1 MLVHTLLSIAGLAVF
16 LIVGAV
22 FSAMARK
29 RRIPQMLVTLGMVG
43 ILVLIGVLVSHHNS
57 SPSPSAYPSS
67 TYRDP
72 YPSSSPSPSAY
83 PSSTYRDPYPS
94 SSPSPSAYPS
104 STYRDPYPS
113 SSFSASPVATPA
125 KKYASGT
132 CLNGTLPDSTTA
144 QSVNDVNEVGCDSTD
159 AHYKVIQVFVLTSDL
174 SRCDSVSNT
183 QYAFSS
189 EETLNGV
196 PFNSYVYCLVGLGS
210 YAR

>member
-43 ILVLIGVLVSHHNS
+43 ILVLIGVLVSHHN
-57 SPSPSAYPSS
+57 
-67 TYRDP
+67 
-72 YPSSSPSPSAY
+72 
-83 PSSTYRDPYPS
+83 